1 MCYSPLSSLQR
12 GSDRTA
18 AKVLPV
24 KFSSENSTG
33 FGHPGHQTSSGKFH
47 PFYWSFLKSDAH
59 LAFWRN
65 RSVTAHVLGKGERK
79 ERALQAKK
87 YLILPL
93 LYCFHSTWF
102 FGLAI
107 KSEGFTLSEDLAL
120 IFLLNCLYWLHVK
133 INMSW
138 VFDRA
143 KSQDCRFV
151 EFFLLLFVICL
162 LVFLS
167 FFWKGLVVFIYC
179 KQVGRA
185 YKRSFVQQALVS
197 GRLAALFE
205 YLSFV

>member
-1 MCYSPLSSLQR
+1 
-12 GSDRTA
+12 
-18 AKVLPV
+18 
-24 KFSSENSTG
+24 
-33 FGHPGHQTSSGKFH
+33 
-47 PFYWSFLKSDAH
+47 
-59 LAFWRN
+59 
-65 RSVTAHVLGKGERK
+65 
-79 ERALQAKK
+79 
-87 YLILPL
+87 
-93 LYCFHSTWF
+93 
-102 FGLAI
+102 
-107 KSEGFTLSEDLAL
+107 
-120 IFLLNCLYWLHVK
+120 
-133 INMSW
+133 MSW